1 MFDNGADESWQRAEE
16 CRREAERAIKAD
28 DRAAWLSLADEWL
41 RLAQKTAVSFTIAA
55 TRDETLVSI

>member
-1 MFDNGADESWQRAEE
+1 MFDNVADESWQRAEE

-41 RLAQKTAVSFTIAA
+41 KLAQNTAVNLAA
-55 TRDETLVSI
+55 VASDKALVSI